1 MTTGYSLKLNY
12 PWIFNIEDDPKE
24 LWNINTS
31 SAWIAAAAAKPLLD
45 YKASI
50 KRYPNTMPGGDGPSQ
65 PDPAPDITPNSI
77 PTPRG

>member
-1 MTTGYSLKLNY
+1 MGVQHRS
-12 PWIFNIEDDPKE
+12 DPKE

-31 SAWIAAAAAKPLLD
+31 SAWVAAAAPKPLLD

-50 KRYPNTMPGGDGPSQ
+50 KRYPNILPGGDGPSQ
-65 PDPAPDITPNSI
+65 PDSAPDNTPNTI